1 MKLEALA
8 VALAFTACTVLAA
21 PSNAMAEAQ
30 NGVGV
35 GHMLETDLHGMLKRG
50 TQVFC
55 PPKLCGG
62 HDCKRDLNRKRGVR
76 GSHRSPFCW
85 FCPQKDCGGADEDK
99 DDGDELGEGP
109 GRGLLLR
116 APTVPLLFRPGAR
129 LVFLFRLDARTARLC
144 RLDARMARLC
154 RLSVRATIPSHRTDA
169 TGRMP

>member
-76 GSHRSPFCW
+76 GSHS
-85 FCPQKDCGGADEDK
+85 
-99 DDGDELGEGP
+99 
-109 GRGLLLR
+109 LLLR